1 MNLQFAGEFRE
12 TLHLTDPE
20 ESLELLFDERS
31 RGSIAILV
39 DENVAEAKIHA
50 ELQAYSDVKVFIQ
63 NNSAPG
69 LDIRIHTRTMK
80 DARLYMGFLDLQ
92 QAACSLD
99 FLGELAE
106 NGAYTELY
114 TGQLC
119 LKDSP
124 KKNTIKMLHQT
135 SFTYGNMHN
144 FAVAFDHGQYNTVC
158 DGTIGKGCPNSESHQ
173 ETRVLT
179 MGQGHKAEVI
189 PILYIDENDVKA
201 SHALSIG
208 QPDEQQLY
216 YMCSRGLSRKQ
227 AVGLLSVGY
236 FMPVI
241 DFIDDEETRQ
251 KLQEE
256 MERRVGLYEHQ

>member
-1 MNLQFAGEFRE
+1 MNQQFSGEFRE
-12 TLHLTDPE
+12 TLRLTE
-20 ESLELLFDERS
+20 AAETQNLQIEERS
-31 RGSIAILV
+31 RGYLAIILE
-39 DENVAEAKIHA
+39 ENVTQAQISIEAD
-50 ELQAYSDVKVFIQ
+50 AYANVKVFIQ

-69 LDIRIHTRTMK
+69 LDIKLHTQVKK
-80 DARLYMGFLDLQ
+80 DARLYLGFLDLQ
-92 QAACSLD
+92 KSPCTLD
-99 FLGELAE
+99 FLGELQE
-106 NGAYTELY
+106 NGAYSELY

-119 LKDSP
+119 LEDAQKT
-124 KKNTIKMLHQT
+124 NNIKMLHKT
-135 SFTYGNMHN
+135 SFTYGDMHN
-144 FAVAFDHGQYNTVC
+144 FAVVFDKGKYNTVC

-179 MGQGHKAEVI
+179 MGKGHKAEVI

-241 DFIDDEETRQ
+241 DFIDDEETRSH
-251 KLQEE
+251 LQEE
-256 MERRVGLYEHQ
+256 MERRVGLYEHH